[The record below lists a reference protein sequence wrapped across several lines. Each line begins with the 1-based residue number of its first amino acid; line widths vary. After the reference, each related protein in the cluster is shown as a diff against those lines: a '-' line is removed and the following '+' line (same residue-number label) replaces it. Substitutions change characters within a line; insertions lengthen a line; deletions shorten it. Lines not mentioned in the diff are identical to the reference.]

1 MPMLKLNDSVL
12 SKTELPNSL
21 SCSFDRLVNDFF
33 PQNLQSLFVQLPQ
46 KPLVVEVR
54 FRLGQPIL
62 IQYRS
67 GEELFL
73 GNSASKIRCSQEAM
87 DYILQRI
94 NQNSVYAW
102 EEEYKRGYLT
112 IAGGHRVGLAGKI
125 LLSAGEVRAMK
136 QISSLNF
143 RIANEIIGAADKIM
157 PHIVQENQLMNTLIA
172 APPGCGKTTL
182 LRDITRQISDGLYA
196 PLKIPLT
203 VGLVDE
209 RSEVAAMLNGIPQ
222 LNIGSHTDVLDGCP
236 KSQGML
242 MLIRSMAPKVIV
254 TDEIGSQADVLAM
267 EQALSAGVKL
277 ITTIHGYTWE
287 DLLNRPFTNELIK
300 GHFFQR
306 IIFLDNHKS
315 RGQIQSI
322 LAYHNNRYEPVILC

>member
-1 MPMLKLNDSVL
+1 MSTLQLNGHIPLRTVVSEA
-12 SKTELPNSL
+12 SECP
-21 SCSFDRLVNDFF
+21 FDRLVNDYF
-33 PQNLQSLFVQLPQ
+33 PQELQPLFAKLPQ
-46 KPLVVEVR
+46 KPLIVEIR

-62 IQYRS
+62 VQYRL

-73 GNSASKIRCSQEAM
+73 GTSSQKWLCSLEIM
-87 DYILQRI
+87 NYILQRI

-112 IAGGHRVGLAGKI
+112 IAGGHRVGLAGKT
-125 LLSAGEVRAMK
+125 LLSNGEIRSMK

-143 RIANEIIGAADKIM
+143 RIANEVIGAADKAM
-157 PHIVQENQLMNTLIA
+157 AYIVQNNQLLNTLIA

-209 RSEVAAMLNGIPQ
+209 RSEIAATLNGVPQ
-222 LNIGSHTDVLDGCP
+222 LNVGSHTDILDGCP

-242 MLIRSMAPKVIV
+242 MLIRAMAPKVII

-267 EQALSAGVKL
+267 QQALSAGVKL
-277 ITTIHGYTWE
+277 ITTIHGQTWE

-300 GHFFQR
+300 GSFFQR
-306 IIFLDNHKS
+306 IIFLDNHNG
-315 RGQIQSI
+315 RGQIRSV
-322 LAYHNNRYEPVILC
+322 LAYHNNRYEPVSLC